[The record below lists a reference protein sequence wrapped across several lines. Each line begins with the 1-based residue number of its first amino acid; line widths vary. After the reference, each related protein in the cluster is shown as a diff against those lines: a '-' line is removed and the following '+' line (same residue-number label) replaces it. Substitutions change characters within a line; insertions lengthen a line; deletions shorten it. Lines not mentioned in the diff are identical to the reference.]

1 MRTPLSDKNFT
12 SGEVGTWQEKKTAKS
27 PGSAPQ
33 SFAGKTRAL
42 CAVMIVATAFG
53 TAPSRPRVST
63 LGRLSAG
70 NPRARLISSN
80 GCLTCGVT
88 ARRSAMYGSRSRAW
102 LTPLACPGFLP
113 RRRLRF
119 PPPGSQIMLRA
130 PSKRRQCATIGKED
144 IMPFDGTSYEGR
156 NPALDKMDKVI
167 DLLSDPRRW
176 CQKRLQT
183 PDRRY
188 CIAGAMRAAD
198 AVAELKLPILLAI
211 EQVTGHSYARIE
223 DFNDHRVTPH
233 PLVVRV
239 LWQARE
245 NIINGAPH
253 AIQQRIGTWA
263 LFRQAF
269 ANQRELA

>member
-1 MRTPLSDKNFT
+1 
-12 SGEVGTWQEKKTAKS
+12 
-27 PGSAPQ
+27 
-33 SFAGKTRAL
+33 
-42 CAVMIVATAFG
+42 
-53 TAPSRPRVST
+53 
-63 LGRLSAG
+63 
-70 NPRARLISSN
+70 
-80 GCLTCGVT
+80 
-88 ARRSAMYGSRSRAW
+88 
-102 LTPLACPGFLP
+102 
-113 RRRLRF
+113 
-119 PPPGSQIMLRA
+119 
-130 PSKRRQCATIGKED
+130 
-144 IMPFDGTSYEGR
+144 MPFDGTSYEGR

-183 PDRRY
+183 PDGRY
-188 CIAGAMRAAD
+188 CIVGAMRAAD

-223 DFNDHRVTPH
+223 DFNDHRVTTH

-269 ANQRELA
+269 AKQRELA